1 MKENTKIIKIREVMT
16 KPTVTQYRQL
26 DQDILLLLLLLTAQ
40 HLALTP
46 IVLTQVVLALT
57 PAIQDIL
64 ATALGVT
71 EAVKVIAVIVVITA
85 IIEHMGSGDIR
96 ADGHVIRPNLEI
108 CGSAVVVL
116 FTYFIQLLPFFLN

>member
-96 ADGHVIRPNLEI
+96 AD
-108 CGSAVVVL
+108 
-116 FTYFIQLLPFFLN
+116 